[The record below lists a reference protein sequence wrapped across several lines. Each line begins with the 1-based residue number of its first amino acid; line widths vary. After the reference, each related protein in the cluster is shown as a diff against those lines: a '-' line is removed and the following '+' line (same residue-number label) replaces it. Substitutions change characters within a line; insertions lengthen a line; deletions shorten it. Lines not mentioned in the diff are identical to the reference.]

1 MAILQYLWVRL
12 LCRNNSHDKSDS
24 LLQSVPQ
31 YLSIFVAA
39 EGMDLKMC
47 RTVLWSVTLTEE
59 HRLGVFE
66 NGVLMEVRGC
76 NYRGSSRR
84 LEGNRVS

>member
-1 MAILQYLWVRL
+1 VAILQYLWVRL
-12 LCRNNSHDKSDS
+12 SCRNNSHDKSDS

-31 YLSIFVAA
+31 YLSSFVAA

-59 HRLGVFE
+59 HRLGV
-66 NGVLMEVRGC
+66 LMEVRGC